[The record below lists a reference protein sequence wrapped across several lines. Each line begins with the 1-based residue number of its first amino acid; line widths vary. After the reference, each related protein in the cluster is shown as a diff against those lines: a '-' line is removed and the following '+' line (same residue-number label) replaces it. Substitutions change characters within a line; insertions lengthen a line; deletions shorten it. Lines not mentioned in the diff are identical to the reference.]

1 MQVSMRLKSPAH
13 YTESKLQLKVVFAAG
28 LTIFGTSEIAKMFF
42 KEIIGQNAVKQRL
55 IQSVR
60 EERVSHAQLFAGPPG
75 TGKLALAIAYAQYVA
90 CTNRQENDSCGE
102 CPSCKKYRKLIHPDL
117 HFVFPVVKTPKFK
130 EPVSDNFLEEWR
142 QMMAQNFYFN
152 IDQWFDLIGV
162 ENAQGL
168 IYSHQSEEIIRKLN
182 LKSYESEY
190 KVMIIWL
197 PEKMHAACANKLLK
211 MIEEPPVKTLFVL
224 VTENEE
230 DIISTIR
237 SRCQLITIPPIDP
250 DSIEKAIRAMPD
262 SEGIDVRN
270 IVHLAKGNY
279 DKALELIQPDEQS
292 LYNLERFKELMRFSY
307 GRKFGDLL
315 KWADQVAGIGREKQ
329 KSLLN
334 YFLTILRENFVYNL
348 KVRDLNFM
356 NDQEEEFSKR
366 FSPFINERNILEL
379 TEVFE
384 TAFAH
389 IGMNGNPRIIFS
401 DVSFKITKLI
411 RK

>member
-1 MQVSMRLKSPAH
+1 
-13 YTESKLQLKVVFAAG
+13 
-28 LTIFGTSEIAKMFF
+28 MFF
-42 KEIIGQNAVKQRL
+42 KEVIGQSAIKQRL
-55 IQSVR
+55 IQSVN

-90 CTNRQENDSCGE
+90 CTNRQANDSCGE
-102 CPSCKKYRKLIHPDL
+102 CPSCKKYKKLIHPDL
-117 HFVFPVVKTPKFK
+117 HFVFPVIKTAKYK

-142 QMMAQNFYFN
+142 IMIAKNPYFN
-152 IDQWFDLIGV
+152 SDQWFEFIGV

-197 PEKMHAACANKLLK
+197 PEKMHVACANKLLK
-211 MIEEPPVKTLFVL
+211 MIEEPPVKTLFIL
-224 VTENEE
+224 ITENEE

-237 SRCQLITIPPIDP
+237 SRCQLIIIPPIDSG
-250 DSIEKAIRAMPD
+250 SIEKAISALPEA
-262 SEGIDVRN
+262 EGCDIRN
-270 IVHLAKGNY
+270 IVHLSKGNY
-279 DKALELIQPDEQS
+279 GKAMELLEPDEQT
-292 LYNLERFKELMRFSY
+292 LFNLERFKELMRYSY
-307 GRKFGDLL
+307 GRKFADLF
-315 KWADQVAGIGREKQ
+315 KWVDQVAGIGRERQ

-334 YFLTILRENFVYNL
+334 YFLIILRENFVYNL
-348 KVRDLNFM
+348 KNSSLTFM
-356 NDQEEEFSKR
+356 SDQEEEFSKR
-366 FSPFINERNILEL
+366 FSPFINERNIIEL

-389 IGMNGNPRIIFS
+389 IGMNGNPKIIFT
-401 DVSFKITKLI
+401 DVAFKITKLI

>member
-1 MQVSMRLKSPAH
+1 
-13 YTESKLQLKVVFAAG
+13 
-28 LTIFGTSEIAKMFF
+28 
-42 KEIIGQNAVKQRL
+42 
-55 IQSVR
+55 
-60 EERVSHAQLFAGPPG
+60 
-75 TGKLALAIAYAQYVA
+75 
-90 CTNRQENDSCGE
+90 
-102 CPSCKKYRKLIHPDL
+102 
-117 HFVFPVVKTPKFK
+117 
-130 EPVSDNFLEEWR
+130 
-142 QMMAQNFYFN
+142 
-152 IDQWFDLIGV
+152 
-162 ENAQGL
+162 
-168 IYSHQSEEIIRKLN
+168 
-182 LKSYESEY
+182 
-190 KVMIIWL
+190 MIIWL
-197 PEKMHAACANKLLK
+197 PEKMHVACANKLLK

-237 SRCQLITIPPIDP
+237 SRCQLITIPPVDA
-250 DSIEKAIRAMPD
+250 DSIVKAIGEMPD
-262 SEGIDVRN
+262 SEGIDIRN

-279 DKALELIQPDEQS
+279 GKALELLQPDEQT

-315 KWADQVAGIGREKQ
+315 KWADQVAAIGREKQ

-348 KVRDLNFM
+348 KVRDLTFM

-366 FSPFINERNILEL
+366 FSPFINERNIIEL

-384 TAFAH
+384 TAFAQ
-389 IGMNGNPRIIFS
+389 IGMNGNPRIIFA

>member
-1 MQVSMRLKSPAH
+1 
-13 YTESKLQLKVVFAAG
+13 VVFAAG
-28 LTIFGTSEIAKMFF
+28 ITIFGTSEIAKMFF

>member
-1 MQVSMRLKSPAH
+1 MLFLELHNLSN
-13 YTESKLQLKVVFAAG
+13 
-28 LTIFGTSEIAKMFF
+28 MFF
-42 KEIIGQNAVKQRL
+42 KEVIGQTATKERL

-60 EERVSHAQLFAGPPG
+60 GERVSHAQLFAGPEG
-75 TGKLALAIAYAQYVA
+75 SGKLALAIAYAQYVA
-90 CTNRQENDSCGE
+90 CTNRQATDSCGE

-117 HFVFPVVKTPKFK
+117 HFVFPVIKTPKFK
-130 EPVSDNFLEEWR
+130 EPVSDNFLEDWR
-142 QMMAQNFYFN
+142 LMIAQNPYFN
-152 IDQWFDLIGV
+152 IDQWFDRIGV

-197 PEKMHAACANKLLK
+197 PEKMHVACANKLLK
-211 MIEEPPVKTLFVL
+211 MIEEPPVKTLFIL
-224 VTENEE
+224 ITENEE

-250 DSIEKAIRAMPD
+250 VSLSKAIGELPEA
-262 SEGIDVRN
+262 EGLDIRN

-279 DKALELIQPDEQS
+279 SKALELLQPDEQT
-292 LYNLERFKELMRFSY
+292 LFNLERFKELMRSSY
-307 GRKFGDLL
+307 GRKFTDLF
-315 KWADQVAGIGREKQ
+315 KWVDQVAGIGREKQ
-329 KSLLN
+329 KNLLN
-334 YFLTILRENFVYNL
+334 YCLMILRENFIYNL
-348 KVRDLNFM
+348 KNKDLTFM

-366 FSPFINERNILEL
+366 FSPFINERNIIEL

-384 TAFAH
+384 TAYNH
-389 IGMNGNPRIIFS
+389 IGMNGNPRIIFT

>member
-1 MQVSMRLKSPAH
+1 
-13 YTESKLQLKVVFAAG
+13 
-28 LTIFGTSEIAKMFF
+28 MFF
-42 KEIIGQNAVKQRL
+42 KEVIGQQAVKQRL

-60 EERVSHAQLFAGPPG
+60 EERVSHAQLFAGTPG

-90 CTNRQENDSCGE
+90 CTNRQDNDSCGE

-117 HFVFPVVKTPKFK
+117 HFVFPVIKTKKFDK
-130 EPVSDNFLEEWR
+130 PVSDNFLEEWR
-142 QMMAQNFYFN
+142 QMIGQNPYFN
-152 IDQWFDLIGV
+152 IDQWFELIGV

-197 PEKMHAACANKLLK
+197 PEKMHVACANKLLK

-237 SRCQLITIPPIDP
+237 SRCQLITIPPVDA
-250 DSIEKAIRAMPD
+250 DSIVKAIGEMPD
-262 SEGIDVRN
+262 SEGIDIRN

-279 DKALELIQPDEQS
+279 GKALELLQPDEQT

-315 KWADQVAGIGREKQ
+315 KWADQVAAIGREKQ

-348 KVRDLNFM
+348 KVRDLTFM

-366 FSPFINERNILEL
+366 FSPFINERNIIEL

-384 TAFAH
+384 TAFAQ
-389 IGMNGNPRIIFS
+389 IGMNGNPRIIFT

>member
-1 MQVSMRLKSPAH
+1 MLKSNFSAI
-13 YTESKLQLKVVFAAG
+13 LVFAAG
-28 LTIFGTSEIAKMFF
+28 IVIFGNHNLFGMFF
-42 KEIIGQNAVKQRL
+42 KEVIGQEAIKRRL
-55 IQSVR
+55 IQSVQ
-60 EERVSHAQLFAGPPG
+60 EERVSHAQLFAGPEG

-90 CTNRQENDSCGE
+90 CTNRQANDSCGE
-102 CPSCKKYRKLIHPDL
+102 CPSCKKFRKLIHPDL

-142 QMMAQNFYFN
+142 MMIGKNPYFN
-152 IDQWFDLIGV
+152 VDQWFEQIGV

-197 PEKMHAACANKLLK
+197 PEKMHVACANKLLK
-211 MIEEPPVKTLFVL
+211 MIEEPPVKTLFIL
-224 VTENEE
+224 ITDNEE

-237 SRCQLITIPPIDP
+237 SRCQMISFPPID
-250 DSIEKAIRAMPD
+250 SGTMAIALEQLP
-262 SEGIDVRN
+262 EAQGCDVRN

-279 DKALELIQPDEQS
+279 GKAIELLQPDE
-292 LYNLERFKELMRFSY
+292 LTLFNLERFKELMRFSY
-307 GRKFGDLL
+307 GRKYADLF
-315 KWADQVAGIGREKQ
+315 KWIEQVASAGREKQ

-334 YFLTILRENFVYNL
+334 YCLTSMRENFIYNL
-348 KVRDLNFM
+348 KNKELIFM
-356 NDQEEEFSKR
+356 SNQEEEFSKR
-366 FSPFINERNILEL
+366 FSPFINERNIQEL

-384 TAFAH
+384 TGFAH
-389 IGMNGNPRIIFS
+389 ISMNGNPKIIFT
-401 DVSFKITKLI
+401 DIAFKITKLI

>member
-1 MQVSMRLKSPAH
+1 
-13 YTESKLQLKVVFAAG
+13 
-28 LTIFGTSEIAKMFF
+28 MFF
-42 KEIIGQNAVKQRL
+42 KEVIGQSATKKRL
-55 IQSVR
+55 IQSVT
-60 EERVSHAQLFAGPPG
+60 EERVSHAQLFAGPAG
-75 TGKLALAIAYAQYVA
+75 SGKLALAIAYAQYVA
-90 CTNRQENDSCGE
+90 CTNRQLTDSCGE
-102 CPSCKKYRKLIHPDL
+102 CPSCKKFRKLIHPDL

-142 QMMAQNFYFN
+142 AMIAKNPYFN
-152 IDQWFDLIGV
+152 IDQWFEQIGV

-197 PEKMHAACANKLLK
+197 PEKMHVACANKLLK

-224 VTENEE
+224 ITENEE

-237 SRCQLITIPPIDP
+237 SRCQMITVPPIDP
-250 DSIEKAIRAMPD
+250 DSVEKAIGALPEA
-262 SEGIDVRN
+262 EGVDLRN
-270 IVHLAKGNY
+270 LVHLAKGNY
-279 DKALELIQPDEQS
+279 NKALELLEPDDQT
-292 LYNLERFKELMRFSY
+292 LFNLERFKELMRYSY
-307 GRKFGDLL
+307 GRKFSDLF
-315 KWADQVAGIGREKQ
+315 KWVDQVAGIGREKQ

-334 YFLTILRENFVYNL
+334 YFLNILRENFVYNL
-348 KVRDLNFM
+348 KNRDLTFM
-356 NDQEEEFSKR
+356 NAQEEDFSKR

-384 TAFAH
+384 LAFSH
-389 IGMNGNPRIIFS
+389 VEMNGNARIVFT
-401 DVSFKITKLI
+401 DVAFKITKLI